1 MPRIT
6 LLHKVAAFTGALRL
20 SNSNRRFAVA
30 ANWLDELAGF
40 FRASFI
46 VNANPNEASLH
57 YCRVSWETTYGF
69 ITPLP
74 VSYSAV
80 SVCELGVMSVQTS
93 RILVCLP
100 LITSS

>member
-1 MPRIT
+1 MSQRGVT
-6 LLHKVAAFTGALRL
+6 RLLQKSQQKFLCLVDPLLT
-20 SNSNRRFAVA
+20 
-30 ANWLDELAGF
+30 AGC
-40 FRASFI
+40 
-46 VNANPNEASLH
+46 EHSLH

-93 RILVCLP
+93 RIFVCLP
-100 LITSS
+100 LTTPS